1 MLDRLQRGEVIT
13 YPPIIQH
20 ALAEMR
26 LVLKRYLKQAGA
38 AELERREALAGLLE
52 VASIE
57 RRETTTNL
65 RAVAE
70 WWLEVVQPYRLEAL
84 AARRKRKP
92 LRRRLLGSLG
102 PTASLRLTSRCRRSS
117 QIRTRRLP
125 SNVQA

>member
-1 MLDRLQRGEVIT
+1 MLNRLQRGEVST

-38 AELERREALAGLLE
+38 GEVARREVLAGLLE

-92 LRRRLLGSLG
+92 LRLSDLRKPLREKPLTTELLKGLLERDLEVK
-102 PTASLRLTSRCRRSS
+102 PLD
-117 QIRTRRLP
+117 
-125 SNVQA
+125 